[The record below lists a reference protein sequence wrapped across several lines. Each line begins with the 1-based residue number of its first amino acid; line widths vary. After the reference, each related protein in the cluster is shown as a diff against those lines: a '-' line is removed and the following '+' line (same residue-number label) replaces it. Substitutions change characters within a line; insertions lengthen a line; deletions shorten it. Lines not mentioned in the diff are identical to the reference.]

1 MLWLKLIR
9 ENFVVDKKLIARNT
23 LMLYARML
31 LIMFVTFYTSRMVLE
46 ALGVYDFGLYSV
58 VGSIIILFS
67 FIQNVSA
74 LATQRFM
81 SLGLGRQD
89 FAWTNKVFNTS
100 FLVHLTVCV
109 FVLLIAE
116 TIGLWFITHKMNIPA
131 DKASDIF
138 WVYQISI
145 ISLLFQIMQTPFMA
159 ALIALEKMDAFAKIG
174 IFDAFQ
180 RWFMVF
186 MFTLFNFDHKIVFYS
201 LFLLVGYFSVFLLYF
216 LFCVKRLVICKIKLD
231 ISKSKELFKEILFF
245 SSWSMVGSL
254 SVVGLS
260 QGIALLT
267 YFFVGVVA
275 NGSVWLAEQIMVAFN
290 RLIGTLQ
297 TAFNPQI
304 IKQHSA
310 AKTEEVASLIK
321 LSCKLTACIVL
332 ISAIPVFVDTNIIIR
347 LWLSQAPPYLEGL
360 IKIVVVYILI
370 DALSGPYI
378 TAIYA
383 VGKLKVY
390 QLTVSTIMI
399 ASLII
404 SFAIYSFGF
413 SIYAAY
419 SIRVVCSFILLL
431 YRVFLVSQIANIEC
445 KSFLYNDFP
454 RLACVSLI
462 SILFGEFINRYLG
475 TGVTGLILLLI
486 INALFVLVMLSILSI
501 NPTERRFIIN
511 FIKKRF

>member
-1 MLWLKLIR
+1 MILIR
-9 ENFVVDKKLIARNT
+9 ENSVVDKKLMARNT

-31 LIMFVTFYTSRMVLE
+31 LIMLVTFYTSRMVLE

-74 LATQRFM
+74 LATQRFL
-81 SLGLGRQD
+81 SVGLGKND
-89 FAWTNKVFNTS
+89 YTWTNKVFNTS
-100 FLVHLTVCV
+100 FLVHLTICV
-109 FVLLIAE
+109 FVLLFAE
-116 TIGLWFITHKMNIPA
+116 TAGLWFILHKMNIPV
-131 DKASDIF
+131 DRVVDVF

-145 ISLLFQIMQTPFMA
+145 VSLLFQIMQTPFMA

-186 MFTLFNFDHKIVFYS
+186 IFTLFSFDHKIVYYS
-201 LFLLVGYFSVFLLYF
+201 LFLLAGYFLVFILYF
-216 LFCVKRLVICKIKLD
+216 VFCVSKLDICKIKPK
-231 ISKSKELFKEILFF
+231 ISESKELFKEILSF
-245 SSWSMVGSL
+245 SSWSMIGSL

-290 RLIGTLQ
+290 RIIGTLQ

-304 IKQHSA
+304 IKQQSILQ
-310 AKTEEVASLIK
+310 TQEVASLIK
-321 LSCKLTACIVL
+321 LCCKLTACIVL
-332 ISAIPVFVDTNIIIR
+332 ISAIPVFVDTKVIIN

-383 VGKLKVY
+383 VGRLQKY
-390 QLTVSTIMI
+390 QVTVSVIMI
-399 ASLII
+399 LSLVL
-404 SFAIYSFGF
+404 SFVLYSLGF
-413 SIYAAY
+413 SIYVAY
-419 SIRVVCSFILLL
+419 SARVVCSFALLL
-431 YRVFLVSQIANIEC
+431 YRVLLVSSIASIGY

-454 RLACVSLI
+454 RLAFVTVI
-462 SILFGEFINRYLG
+462 SILFSEYVNKYLENGLGGLLFLVVING
-475 TGVTGLILLLI
+475 
-486 INALFVLVMLSILSI
+486 LFVLVMLSIFSI
-501 NPTERRFIIN
+501 STTERRFIIN
-511 FIKKRF
+511 LIKKRF

>member
-1 MLWLKLIR
+1 M
-9 ENFVVDKKLIARNT
+9 VDKKLMARNT

-74 LATQRFM
+74 LATQRFL
-81 SLGLGRQD
+81 SVGLGRND
-89 FAWTNKVFNTS
+89 HAWTNKVFNTS
-100 FLVHLTVCV
+100 FLVHLTICA
-109 FVLLIAE
+109 FVLFFAE
-116 TIGLWFITHKMNIPA
+116 TAGLWFISHKMNIPA
-131 DKASDIF
+131 GRVSDVF

-186 MFTLFNFDHKIVFYS
+186 IFTLFNFNHKIVYYS
-201 LFLLVGYFSVFLLYF
+201 LFLLIGYFLVFILYF
-216 LFCVKRLVICKIKLD
+216 VFCVNKLDVCKIKPK
-231 ISKSKELFKEILFF
+231 ISESKDLFKEILSF
-245 SSWSMVGSL
+245 SSWSMIGSL

-290 RLIGTLQ
+290 RIIGTLQ

-304 IKQHSA
+304 IKQQSVLQ
-310 AKTEEVASLIK
+310 TQEVSSLIK
-321 LSCKLTACIVL
+321 LCCKLTACIVL
-332 ISAIPVFVDTNIIIR
+332 ISAIPVFVDTKVIVN

-383 VGKLKVY
+383 VGRLQKY
-390 QLTVSTIMI
+390 QVTVSIIMI
-399 ASLII
+399 LSLTL
-404 SFAIYSFGF
+404 SFVLYSLGF
-413 SIYAAY
+413 SIYVAY
-419 SIRVVCSFILLL
+419 SVRVVCSFALLL
-431 YRVFLVSQIANIEC
+431 YRVLLVSRIANVGY

-454 RLACVSLI
+454 RLACVTVI
-462 SILFGEFINRYLG
+462 SILFSEFINGYLPNG
-475 TGVTGLILLLI
+475 LSGLIFLVI
-486 INALFVLVMLSILSI
+486 INALFVLVMLSIFSI
-501 NPTERRFIIN
+501 NSTERRFIVN
-511 FIKKRF
+511 LIKKRF